1 MSSNL
6 TPYEPPTPRQPN
18 SRGLVPFSRDWKTA
32 REFSEAEIEHVKRA
46 RAIDHEIAEK
56 RRRQLG
62 DAALGAAA
70 IDNANQLASR
80 AQAGFAEFIAE
91 RDELIG
97 RATYQKS
104 ADDILNFADSLAP
117 ELGRVAAAEIQIQ
130 KRR

>member
-1 MSSNL
+1 MSSDL
-6 TPYEPPTPRQPN
+6 TPYEPPAPRQAT
-18 SRGLVPFSRDWKTA
+18 SGGLVPFGRDWKIA
-32 REFSEAEIEHVKRA
+32 RGFSDAEIEHVRRT

-56 RRRQLG
+56 RRRQYG
-62 DAALGAAA
+62 EAVLGAAA
-70 IDNANQLASR
+70 INNANQLAST

-97 RATYQKS
+97 RAKYQKS